1 MSTLE
6 DHGITD
12 YVHQARKVQLRLSRN
27 VGRLD
32 LTELQVDASDF
43 DKFDYIFAMDRGN
56 LEDLQRIQRRKPNG
70 KAKLMLFGEYS
81 GTGKAEVISD
91 PYYGGRQ
98 GFEKAYEQATR
109 FSINFLKEVFPDV
122 EPPQL

>member
-1 MSTLE
+1 
-6 DHGITD
+6 
-12 YVHQARKVQLRLSRN
+12 
-27 VGRLD
+27 
-32 LTELQVDASDF
+32 
-43 DKFDYIFAMDRGN
+43 MDRGN

-81 GTGKAEVISD
+81 GTGKTEIISD

-98 GFEKAYEQATR
+98 GFAKAYEQAMR